1 MPAASEP
8 VKLVKNHYHRD
19 LPLQQRRGDRL
30 KTVARETSQKEVV
43 LMVRNSKLRATN
55 ASESVIS
62 KSAKSRKVT
71 AVEDDH
77 SDASDVE
84 GEDNSDQSSEGEPIE
99 YLAIATGLDS
109 NCTVDMVEALRQ
121 AEENNLNFVC
131 VPLFHPR
138 LRVGSTINIRQK

>member
-1 MPAASEP
+1 
-8 VKLVKNHYHRD
+8 
-19 LPLQQRRGDRL
+19 
-30 KTVARETSQKEVV
+30 
-43 LMVRNSKLRATN
+43 MVRNSKLRATN

-71 AVEDDH
+71 TVEDDH

-84 GEDNSDQSSEGEPIE
+84 SEDTSDQSSEGEPIE

-138 LRVGSTINIRQK
+138 LRVGSTINIRQKWGDFDCFFFDIAG